1 MGNKTGKLLIVED
14 IPNILDLLEITLRFK
29 GYEVMTATNGEE
41 ALEKIE
47 QERPALIITDILMP
61 KMDGYALVQKVRTDP
76 KTMDIPVI
84 FLSATYISPEDKAFA
99 ISLGAA
105 NFIEKP
111 IDNDEF
117 LLTIAELLTRGTP
130 TSPRPLDQQKFYE
143 GYKARL
149 ESKLRYKG
157 TQITRAE
164 RLVETVPQEQKAAY
178 EALLRQAMQD
188 RKEIEKE
195 LKEVYQALEELQ
207 K

>member
-1 MGNKTGKLLIVED
+1 MGNKLGKLLIVED
-14 IPNILDLLEITLRFK
+14 IPNILDLLEITLKFK

-61 KMDGYALVQKVRTDP
+61 KMDGFAFVQKIRTDP
-76 KTMDIPVI
+76 HTMDIPVI

-99 ISLGAA
+99 ISLGAS

-117 LLTIAELLTRGTP
+117 LLTIAELLTQTTP

-143 GYKARL
+143 GYRARL

-157 TQITRAE
+157 TQIARAE
-164 RLVETVPQEQKAAY
+164 RLVETVAKEQKAAY

-188 RKEIEKE
+188 RREIEKE
-195 LKEVYQALEELQ
+195 LKEVYHALEELQ